1 VNAVEVIEVS
11 KEYPDAEGAA
21 PRRVLDGISFTL
33 GTGESMGVVGPSG
46 CGKSTLLNLIG
57 LLDEP
62 TSGEIRLGGR
72 SVIGLKETERTSLRA
87 RHLGFIF
94 QLHHLLP
101 QCTVL
106 ENVLVPSLA
115 LRPSRVEA
123 AAARTRALALLE
135 RVGLADQAAKFPT
148 FLSGGERQ
156 RVAVI
161 RALINQPQL
170 VLADEPTG
178 ALDRKNAEVVQE
190 LLLGLCRDTT
200 TALIVVSHDAQVAQ
214 RLGRVFTLP

>member
-1 VNAVEVIEVS
+1 MNAVEVIEVS

-115 LRPSRVEA
+115 LRPSRDEA
-123 AAARTRALALLE
+123 AAARTRALATARTSRPRGPGRE
-135 RVGLADQAAKFPT
+135 ISRPSSQAANASGS
-148 FLSGGERQ
+148 LSS
-156 RVAVI
+156 A
-161 RALINQPQL
+161 P
-170 VLADEPTG
+170 
-178 ALDRKNAEVVQE
+178 
-190 LLLGLCRDTT
+190 
-200 TALIVVSHDAQVAQ
+200 
-214 RLGRVFTLP
+214 